1 MTNHHWLVKSE
12 PAKYAFSDLLR
23 DGRTVWDGVRNNSAA
38 QHLRAMKVG
47 EQVFYYHSVEGLAV
61 VGIAKVV
68 RESFLDPSDPAGRF
82 VAVELVPVRALARPV
97 ALAQMKA
104 NPALANMAMLRLFRL
119 SVSPV
124 TAEEWAEILAM
135 AGEAEV
141 GRPPGPGRSTC
152 VTTPHGVTGRS
163 LKVQESSNGLPGRRC
178 GRHGQ
183 RGP

>member
-135 AGEAEV
+135 AGEA
-141 GRPPGPGRSTC
+141 
-152 VTTPHGVTGRS
+152 
-163 LKVQESSNGLPGRRC
+163 
-178 GRHGQ
+178 
-183 RGP
+183 